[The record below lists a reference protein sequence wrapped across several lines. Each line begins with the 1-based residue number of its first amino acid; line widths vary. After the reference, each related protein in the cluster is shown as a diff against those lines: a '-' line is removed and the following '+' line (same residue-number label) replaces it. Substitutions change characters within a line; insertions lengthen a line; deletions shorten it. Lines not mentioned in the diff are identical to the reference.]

1 MLVDDVWLK
10 DGLIVCEG
18 FLPGSNPK
26 GTLPMLTLTNSGY
39 NKVRPLLLLLL
50 AARARTLLKC
60 HTLRPLP
67 QR

>member
-1 MLVDDVWLK
+1 MIIPCKSLSPQVLVDDVWLK

-39 NKVRPLLLLLL
+39 NKVRPSCSCPWRR
-50 AARARTLLKC
+50 ARALF
-60 HTLRPLP
+60 
-67 QR
+67 